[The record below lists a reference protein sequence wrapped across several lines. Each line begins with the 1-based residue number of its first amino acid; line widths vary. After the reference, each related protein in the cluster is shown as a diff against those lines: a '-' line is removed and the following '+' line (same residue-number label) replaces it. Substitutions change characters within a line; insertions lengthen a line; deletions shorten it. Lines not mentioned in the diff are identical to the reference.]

1 MQRGICCPHCVVSF
15 PTICSG
21 FPVWSDWQWWRLL
34 PAPLGGWVGAL
45 VTGPLCVDPP
55 GKVAI
60 RKEDLQK
67 YHNRDT
73 WFQLQHVD
81 ADSEV
86 QVRRRGARGTWGPWR
101 RGPTAVRD
109 IDAGLQSAEGA
120 RLSKLSPA
128 YVLLGSCIWFVPLVT
143 EGKERIGEKT

>member
-1 MQRGICCPHCVVSF
+1 M
-15 PTICSG
+15 
-21 FPVWSDWQWWRLL
+21 
-34 PAPLGGWVGAL
+34 GGRVGAL
-45 VTGPLCVDPP
+45 VTGLLCVDLP

-86 QVRRRGARGTWGPWR
+86 QGPGDTRRGGRLHLLFSGDPGLSFRSSPSPSPGHAWN
-101 RGPTAVRD
+101 
-109 IDAGLQSAEGA
+109 AGASAEPG
-120 RLSKLSPA
+120 LP
-128 YVLLGSCIWFVPLVT
+128 
-143 EGKERIGEKT
+143 